1 MREINVEMRGDQM
14 PESIDFGDPLNSRR
28 LLRPE
33 EVDEC
38 DSTQVFFN
46 IRGTCMEA
54 TGIEDGGY
62 VLVDFTKF
70 PKPPRYKSRGGDG
83 SFDCCLCKL
92 KFHKGEGSVGVKAYS
107 GKWGSWH
114 CVGTKYLPE
123 HNPSGDPRIQS
134 GLFADKIYG
143 AVIASY
149 NKYGQLIWQRD
160 PKEFLDRLSEE
171 PSIFGQNV
179 GDPIAL

>member
-1 MREINVEMRGDQM
+1 MREIEVKMHGDQM
-14 PESIDFGDPLNSRR
+14 PELIDFGDPLNSRH

-33 EVDEC
+33 DVDTNT
-38 DSTQVFFN
+38 STQVFFN
-46 IRGTCMEA
+46 VQGTCMEA
-54 TGIEDGGY
+54 AGIEDGGY

-70 PKPPRYKSRGGDG
+70 PKPPRHKSKGGDG
-83 SFDCCLCKL
+83 SYDCCLCKL
-92 KFHKGEGSVGVKAYS
+92 MFYEGEGSVGVKKYS
-107 GKWGSWH
+107 GKWGGWH
-114 CVGTKYLPE
+114 CVGTQYLPE
-123 HNPSGDPRIQS
+123 HNPCGDPRIQR

-160 PKEFLDRLSEE
+160 PKEFLDQLSEK
-171 PSIFGQNV
+171 PSIFGENV

>member
-33 EVDEC
+33 NVD
-38 DSTQVFFN
+38 SNSSSKAFFCISGN
-46 IRGTCMEA
+46 CMEA
-54 TGIEDGGY
+54 AGIEEEGY

-70 PKPPRYKSRGGDG
+70 PKPPRHKSKGGDG
-83 SFDCCLCKL
+83 SYDCCLCKL
-92 KFHKGEGSVGVKAYS
+92 MSHEGEGSVGVKAYG
-107 GKWGSWH
+107 GKWGAWH
-114 CVGTKYLPE
+114 SIGTRYTPE
-123 HNPSGDPRIQS
+123 GNPHPPFQWGW
-134 GLFADKIYG
+134 FADKIYG

-149 NKYGQLIWQRD
+149 NKHGQLIWQRD

-171 PSIFGQNV
+171 PSIFGDNV